1 VRRLVEGGPA
11 LVAVDDVQ
19 WLDSA
24 SARALRYALR
34 RLDSEPVGLVTTLR
48 AGSADPLAP
57 AGLMPPGRTEAL
69 DLLPLGLSDLRGV
82 LRRTVTAISRP
93 ALRRIYE
100 VSEGNPL
107 FALELVRS
115 LGEASS
121 EAASPAGPRLPDS
134 LREAIV
140 ARLESVPGELVPL
153 LETTSALGCTS
164 VAELR
169 RALSDSDVEVLLQLA
184 AEHGLLVVAD
194 ELDVRFAH
202 PLVGSVVY
210 AGMSPLVRRELHARL
225 VGLSADPDLRAR
237 HLALST
243 EGPDVR
249 AAELLEEAA
258 VRAAGRG
265 APTPRPSSRG
275 RACG

>member
-1 VRRLVEGGPA
+1 
-11 LVAVDDVQ
+11 
-19 WLDSA
+19 
-24 SARALRYALR
+24 
-34 RLDSEPVGLVTTLR
+34 
-48 AGSADPLAP
+48 
-57 AGLMPPGRTEAL
+57 
-69 DLLPLGLSDLRGV
+69 
-82 LRRTVTAISRP
+82 
-93 ALRRIYE
+93 

-107 FALELVRS
+107 FALELARS

-153 LETTSALGCTS
+153 LETTSALGRTS

-194 ELDVRFAH
+194 DLEVRFAH

-225 VGLSADPDLRAR
+225 VGLTADPDLRAR

-243 EGPDVR
+243 AGPDVR
-249 AAELLEEAA
+249 AAELLAEAA
-258 VRAAGRG
+258 VP
-265 APTPRPSSRG
+265 PTPRPSSRG

>member
-107 FALELVRS
+107 FALELARS

-153 LETTSALGCTS
+153 LETTSALGRAS

-194 ELDVRFAH
+194 DLDVRFAH

-225 VGLSADPDLRAR
+225 VASPPTRISGPGISRSRRRVPTSAPRSCSRRRRCA
-237 HLALST
+237 
-243 EGPDVR
+243 PP
-249 AAELLEEAA
+249 AA
-258 VRAAGRG
+258 VP
-265 APTPRPSSRG
+265 PTPRPRSRG